1 MTNFIPHFKS
11 LVFCYLQ
18 GLTFLFW
25 RIFVSDWELKS
36 RLLMLYYIIV
46 YKCTWAAS
54 VNAFSPHWCEMASSS
69 SIPFQIRTSPS
80 EPHVSIYLKI
90 KHLKLQVG
98 KNNKKLQHK
107 QFLLKEY
114 YQTNFLSINNSDI
127 AVFN

>member
-1 MTNFIPHFKS
+1 
-11 LVFCYLQ
+11 
-18 GLTFLFW
+18 
-25 RIFVSDWELKS
+25 
-36 RLLMLYYIIV
+36 
-46 YKCTWAAS
+46 
-54 VNAFSPHWCEMASSS
+54 MASSS

-98 KNNKKLQHK
+98 KKHNKKLQHK